1 MTHTTCAPRPREL
14 DNDEKAIFDHAVVTR
29 EPDADVAADDLAW
42 WLSRQERAETRTALA
57 AAGLL

>member
-1 MTHTTCAPRPREL
+1 MTHQTCAPRPGEL
-14 DNDEKAIFDHAVVTR
+14 DDEKAIFDHAVVTR
-29 EPDADVAADDLAW
+29 EPDADVAYEDLAW